1 MAYVIVEHK
10 IGKWSE
16 FEAVFKGDAARRKS
30 LGSQGGRVYRSS
42 DDPTNLFI
50 VFQWKDAEGARKFAH
65 GLETHEAMEWATS
78 GIWSR
83 VRVVEEALEVDA

>member
-16 FEAVFKGDAARRKS
+16 FEGIFKGDVDRRKALGS
-30 LGSQGGRVYRSS
+30 LGGTVYRSA
-42 DDPTNLFI
+42 DDPTNLFV
-50 VFQWKDAEGARKFAH
+50 VFKWKDAEGARKFVE

-83 VRVVEEALEVDA
+83 VRVVDEALEVEG